1 MAKSELAMHEKLE
14 VHEVLLFKTSCVKK
28 STAML
33 ELVEDKDLKKIL
45 EEELK
50 RPQKQLKIYP
60 KFWRKHKG
68 GILMTTKTEKLN
80 TLKEIINDQAIATDL
95 LMSSKAGVRNL
106 AIAITETATPEV
118 KKVLKRELENAIDLH
133 DKIAQY
139 MIEKEMYHA
148 YDMKEQVAQDL
159 KNAEEALNV
168 GK

>member
-1 MAKSELAMHEKLE
+1 
-14 VHEVLLFKTSCVKK
+14 
-28 STAML
+28 
-33 ELVEDKDLKKIL
+33 
-45 EEELK
+45 
-50 RPQKQLKIYP
+50 
-60 KFWRKHKG
+60 
-68 GILMTTKTEKLN
+68 
-80 TLKEIINDQAIATDL
+80 
-95 LMSSKAGVRNL
+95 
-106 AIAITETATPEV
+106 V

>member
-1 MAKSELAMHEKLE
+1 
-14 VHEVLLFKTSCVKK
+14 
-28 STAML
+28 
-33 ELVEDKDLKKIL
+33 
-45 EEELK
+45 
-50 RPQKQLKIYP
+50 
-60 KFWRKHKG
+60 
-68 GILMTTKTEKLN
+68 MTTKTEKLN